1 MRSKIRRLVG
11 WLGLAFAA
19 GASAEIAARVDDW
32 IRLGIPF
39 AHTPDYDHD
48 LKYRDWFGVRG
59 KPNGRYRRWHLDS
72 TGFRGPDVARAKPP
86 GCTRVMTLGASET
99 FGLYEREGQEYPAQ
113 LRDSLRT
120 HGCYE
125 VLNAAVAGMGLQAII
140 RYWENYG
147 AAFKPDFVIVYPSPI
162 FYLSTNEPVWLPMP
176 GKPEIPSELPPRPRL
191 LESMHSAWATP
202 DFIQVRRVRRWLARD
217 RAGKPDDWFFRSV
230 PGDRLNEFMSD
241 LDSLVIS
248 IRARGSTPVLMTH
261 AMRFGTPV
269 DSRDAFLLL
278 SWNQFSPRATEETML
293 AFEHDAAAAMRRD
306 AARIRAPL
314 VDVDSALTGRRE
326 LFGDAIH
333 FLDRGSAVVAG
344 LLTHALTALSPRA
357 AVH

>member
-11 WLGLAFAA
+11 WLGLACAA

-32 IRLGIPF
+32 IRLGIPL

-72 TGFRGPDVARAKPP
+72 TGFRGPDVARAKTA
-86 GCTRVMTLGASET
+86 GCTRVMSLGASET
-99 FGLYEREGQEYPAQ
+99 FGLYERDGAEYPAQ

-147 AAFKPDFVIVYPSPI
+147 AGFKPDIVIVYPSPV
-162 FYLSTNEPVWLPMP
+162 FYLSTNQPVWPPLLDKAEPS
-176 GKPEIPSELPPRPRL
+176 SELPLRPRL
-191 LESMHSAWATP
+191 LESMHNAWATP
-202 DFIQVRRVRRWLARD
+202 DFIQSRRVRRWLARD
-217 RAGKPDDWFFRSV
+217 RAGKPDSWLFRSV
-230 PGDRLNEFMSD
+230 PGERLNEFTAD
-241 LDSLVIS
+241 LDSLVTS
-248 IRARGSTPVLMTH
+248 IRTHGSTPVLMTH

-269 DSRDAFLLL
+269 DSGDALLL
-278 SWNQFSPRATEETML
+278 DSWNQFSPRATAETML
-293 AFEHDAAAAMRRD
+293 AFERDAAAAMRLD
-306 AARIRAPL
+306 AARRQITL
-314 VDVDSALTGRRE
+314 VDIDSALTGRRE

-333 FLDRGSAVVAG
+333 FLDGGSAIVAG
-344 LLTHALTALSPRA
+344 LLTRALTVPPPNAT
-357 AVH
+357 VH